1 MTSYTWL
8 KKQPKYLWVNGVLPD
23 FTWLT
28 VRQTSSP
35 GREIGKS
42 NRRDT
47 KYAVNE
53 LSWKPIK
60 TMTEWCHAETD
71 ILTKGQGFQPLE
83 KSWKPGKWKK
93 LFPDLEKSWN
103 LKKVQKRVA
112 EKSSLMPSE
121 TWDTQDLWDTWDLWD
136 ILWHLRPLRQKGVHW
151 ICMFFVLLREMYF
164 VLHCN
169 IYMLDY

>member
-103 LKKVQKRVA
+103 LKKVQKGLLR
-112 EKSSLMPSE
+112 SLLSCLLRPETPKTSE
-121 TWDTQDLWDTWDLWD
+121 TPETSEISCGIWDHWGKKVYTGYVCFLFFSEKC
-136 ILWHLRPLRQKGVHW
+136 ILFCIVTFT
-151 ICMFFVLLREMYF
+151 C
-164 VLHCN
+164 
-169 IYMLDY
+169 